1 MSSST
6 MRALQLTRSTSNS
19 PPLLRL
25 TTLPI
30 PPLKPGHALIRIE
43 YTSIQ
48 PSDRLNAVCGFPD
61 TTFPRVPGRD
71 YSGVVVAISGSTRIS
86 EPAAEWWVGKHVYG
100 TSGSSLGFEADG
112 PHAEYCVVPNEALV
126 EKPDALSAV
135 QAATVGNPFTTAFFC
150 LQRGRAKEGD
160 VVLVLGANGSV
171 GAAAVQIGN
180 LMGCRVLTGMR
191 REEEGPDVLG
201 VDVIVDVVGDLEL
214 MAAGIE
220 GLAEGGRYV
229 WIAAPRGDVGKRVSF
244 DIFQAYR
251 RNLTLSGFNS
261 GLSSVEAMAEALRSL
276 GGWIAAGLLKA
287 QDETA
292 FKKVSL
298 EEAIELG
305 YEQTGKKV
313 VIDLT

>member
-191 REEEGPDVLG
+191 REEEGPDVLLEGRAAVVLKERVASLTGGRG

-276 GGWIAAGLLKA
+276 GGLDRCWTLESAG
-287 QDETA
+287 
-292 FKKVSL
+292 
-298 EEAIELG
+298 
-305 YEQTGKKV
+305 
-313 VIDLT
+313 